1 MKKLIIFTVCM
12 VIVDFAM
19 AQTGMSRFQGSMAG
33 TAGGGSGVPVD
44 GGISAMVVG
53 SLIYGYKKAKDRFKK

>member
-1 MKKLIIFTVCM
+1 MKKWIIFVVCM
-12 VIVDFAM
+12 LVVDVIL
-19 AQTGMSRFQGSMAG
+19 AQSGMSRFQGNMSG

-53 SLIYGYKKAKDRFKK
+53 SLLYGYKKIKHKFQK